1 VDTVAADTGNGNST
15 VAAAAPAAP
24 LNLAEAKIIMQVG
37 TPRTGSTFQW
47 YLLCT
52 AANMKLHDLGEGS
65 VHCAFAPN
73 ASNAEQAIREHGHK
87 LVLKMHQPPPASCKS
102 GGCFVFTSHTN
113 DRPKWPGTLY
123 QQVSTRLL
131 VAPLAEVSRYE
142 AAFDLSAADVTAL
155 QGYFRYWSVLRECC
169 GSQMSLE
176 YRLRLHGCA
185 NDTILAKDPDSLHYP
200 ACEAY
205 DIREVAELMGR
216 TSIVTRGI
224 HSIFSNKFGGSRSP
238 TAIVQSCEASRQA
251 IIDGMDFNGDYFTS
265 CKQLVAKW
273 GKRSSTAWTL
283 TGPTSPAA
291 NNWSRDGRPLCMN
304 THICNRT
311 QTDRKFEWQQP

>member
-1 VDTVAADTGNGNST
+1 MSNPLDLLSHYVRPLPPSPAPAGHQPPPPSPAPSH
-15 VAAAAPAAP
+15 AAANAAAHIKLP
-24 LNLAEAKIIMQVG
+24 WPKRRVPIVQYG

-102 GGCFVFTSHTN
+102 GGCFVFTSHTDN
-113 DRPKWPGTLY
+113 RPKWPGTLY

-155 QGYFRYWSVLRECC
+155 HGYFRYWSVLRECC

-224 HSIFSNKFGGSRSP
+224 HGIMGGRSP

-251 IIDGMDFNGDYFTS
+251 IIDGMDFNGAYFTS
-265 CKQLVAKW
+265 CQQLVAIWK
-273 GKRSSTAWTL
+273 TV
-283 TGPTSPAA
+283 
-291 NNWSRDGRPLCMN
+291 MHEH
-304 THICNRT
+304 THM
-311 QTDRKFEWQQP
+311 